1 MNNPA
6 PVYRIIR
13 HRDRREGVWFDVET
27 IAADG
32 SRGHVLTVDTRDEAR
47 DIVRRLEADA
57 NARRGGWQTQLDAD
71 FAFIRAAHAAAR
83 LQRLRRLV
91 IAAEG
96 LGSWLAVNRDG
107 LAADR
112 RRAAAELSDARR
124 HATPA
129 R

>member
-1 MNNPA
+1 MTNPA
-6 PVYRIIR
+6 PCYRIIR
-13 HRDRREGVWFDVET
+13 HRDRREGEWFDVET

-32 SRGHVLTVDTRDEAR
+32 SRGHVATLDTRDEAR
-47 DIVRRLEADA
+47 DLVRRLEADA
-57 NARRGGWQTQLDAD
+57 DARRCRWQTQLDAD

-112 RRAAAELSDARR
+112 SRAAAELRDARR
-124 HATPA
+124 HATPT